1 MSHPHVRIKMCGM
14 MQACDIVHAVSLGVD
29 AIGII
34 FYDQSPRS
42 MDISQA
48 KLLLESLPAFVE
60 SVAVFVNPTQSWVE
74 EVITALPIRW
84 LQFHGDESPD
94 FCEQFN
100 RHYIKSIAATSAEDI
115 TKIVEMHRHASAIL
129 LDTPSASS
137 RGGSGKVFDWRIIPA
152 INKPLILAGGL
163 NNENVTAAIAECT
176 PYAVDVC
183 SGVELSPG
191 IKDQNKMTQFVST
204 VRGIK

>member
-14 MQACDIVHAVSLGVD
+14 MQACDIAHAVSLGVD
-29 AIGII
+29 AVGLI

-42 MDISQA
+42 IDILHA
-48 KLLLESLPAFVE
+48 KLLLESLPAFVG

-100 RHYIKSIAATSAEDI
+100 RRYIKSIAATSAAEVA
-115 TKIVEMHRHASAIL
+115 KIAEQHRHASAIL
-129 LDTPSASS
+129 LDTPSVLS
-137 RGGSGKVFDWRIIPA
+137 RGGSGKVFDWSIIPA
-152 INKPLILAGGL
+152 IDKPLILAGGL
-163 NNENVTAAIAECT
+163 NSDNVTAAIAACT

-183 SGVELSPG
+183 SGVELSLG
-191 IKDQNKMTQFVST
+191 IKDHHKMTQFVAT
-204 VRGIK
+204 VRGIT